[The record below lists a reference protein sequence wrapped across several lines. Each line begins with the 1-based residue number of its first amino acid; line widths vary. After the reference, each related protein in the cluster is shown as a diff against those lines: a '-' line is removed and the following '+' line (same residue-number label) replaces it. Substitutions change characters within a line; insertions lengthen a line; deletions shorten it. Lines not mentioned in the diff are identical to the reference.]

1 MAFVISGGRRR
12 AAAHNGGWG
21 PRPLHG
27 FTLVELLVVIAIIAT
42 LIGLLLPAVQSA
54 REAARRTN
62 CSNNLRQMG
71 LALHSYHDAKKRFPA
86 GEFWLPLRR
95 ADGSWIHWS
104 QWNWTV
110 RLLPYTEDTALYDT
124 ANFSKPAMQGSNY
137 QSIILTAPP
146 LFRCPSNPFNS
157 QYPAFVNENSGAK
170 QIAECDYAANA
181 GDHACGGDY
190 GVGAD
195 PSVGRPPRYPA
206 CANTFPNANPPYLPE
221 GGFPVRGPIGRFG
234 WAAAIREIPDGT
246 SKTFALGE
254 CVGQFSYQ
262 QNFGTQ
268 SYALTSY
275 PINWKTQYFVSNQAA
290 WPVKAKPQWTDGAVF
305 RSLHAGG
312 GAQFV
317 FCDASVRFISE
328 NIDQPTY
335 MALSS
340 RDAGETVSSAGN

>member
-1 MAFVISGGRRR
+1 MRRSLSVFSLVTGKSSRCRR
-12 AAAHNGGWG
+12 A
-21 PRPLHG
+21 

-42 LIGLLLPAVQSA
+42 LIALLLPAVQSA
-54 REAARRTN
+54 REAARRMS

-71 LALHSYHDAKKRFPA
+71 LALHTYHNVKKRFPA
-86 GEFWLPLRR
+86 GDFWLPLRR
-95 ADGSWIHWS
+95 PNGTWIHWS

-110 RLLPYTEDTALYDT
+110 KILPYLEDSGLYDT
-124 ANFSKPAMQGSNY
+124 ADLSQPAMRGSTY
-137 QSIILTAPP
+137 QSILFNAPA
-146 LFRCPSNPFNS
+146 LFRCPSNSFNS
-157 QYPAFVNENSGAK
+157 QFPEYVNENSGTR
-170 QIAECDYAANA
+170 QIAECDYASNA

-190 GVGAD
+190 GPGAD
-195 PSVGRPPRYPA
+195 PTIGSPPAFPV
-206 CANTFPNANPPYLPE
+206 CANTFPQNYPE
-221 GGFPVRGPIGRFG
+221 GKTPIRGPIGRFG

-254 CVGQFSYQ
+254 CIGQFGYQ

-275 PINWKTQYFVSNQAA
+275 PINWKTQYFLTNQGD
-290 WPVKAKPQWTDGAVF
+290 WPVKAKPRWTDGAVF

-340 RDAGETVSSAGN
+340 RAAGETVSSTGQ

>member
-1 MAFVISGGRRR
+1 MPFLPGARR
-12 AAAHNGGWG
+12 G
-21 PRPLHG
+21 PPYRSPIG

-54 REAARRTN
+54 RESARRSN
-62 CSNNLRQMG
+62 CANNLRQMG
-71 LALHSYHDAKKRFPA
+71 LAMHNYHDGRKRFPA
-86 GEFWLPLRR
+86 GEFWMPLRR
-95 ADGSWIHWS
+95 PDGSWIHWS
-104 QWNWTV
+104 HWNWTV
-110 RLLPYTEDTALYDT
+110 RILPYTEDSALYDT
-124 ANFSKPAMQGSNY
+124 ANFSQPAMRGSNY
-137 QSIILTAPP
+137 QSILFNAPA
-146 LFRCPSNPFNS
+146 LFRCPSNSFNS
-157 QYPAFVNENSGAK
+157 QFPNYFNEQAGSR

-181 GDHACGGDY
+181 GDHACGGDF

-195 PSVGRPPRYPA
+195 PSVGRPPTHPA

-221 GGFPVRGPIGRFG
+221 GGYPVRGQVGRFG

-246 SKTFALGE
+246 SKTIALGE
-254 CVGQFSYQ
+254 CIGQFGFQ

-275 PINWKTQYFVSNQAA
+275 PINWKTDYFVSNQND
-290 WPVKAKPQWTDGAVF
+290 WPKQSKPQWFAGAVF

-317 FCDASVRFISE
+317 FCDASVRFISDS
-328 NIDQPTY
+328 IDQPTY

-340 RDAGETVSSAGN
+340 RAGGESTNSTGY